1 MKNKTEIIEILKKGG
16 VGVMPSD
23 TIYGLMGTIFSKET
37 VKRIYQLKKRNQNK
51 PLIILIGSFSDL
63 GKMGIDFNKKTQM
76 ILEKIWP
83 GAISVVLPFSN
94 RKIKYLNKTGEA
106 LAVRFPDD
114 KTLIN
119 TLKKTGPLVA
129 TSANLEGAVPA
140 ESITEARKY
149 FGERVD
155 FYLDGGELKASHST
169 LIEIK
174 NGKIKILRKGGVD
187 ISSINDKMGI

>member
-76 ILEKIWP
+76 ILKKIWP

-129 TSANLEGAVPA
+129 TSANLEGTVPA

-174 NGKIKILRKGGVD
+174 NGKIKILRRGGVD